1 MRRWRKSRG
10 STVNSSADLKA
21 FIDKAK
27 GRREAKVKERH
38 AVRATVRMMTAE
50 LKAAQEACLL
60 AQLVA
65 KQTQA
70 QLEYRVSELSTL
82 ALQAILEEDIQLGL
96 QFVEKRGKTEAEMF
110 VAVDGNHIQPKHST
124 AGGVMDIIGTTLRF
138 SLWSLMP
145 RKSRPSFFL
154 DEPMKWLKG
163 KDLPEKGTQVLSEV
177 SHRLGVQII
186 MVSHATELIAGADSI
201 IDISKR

>member
-1 MRRWRKSRG
+1 M
-10 STVNSSADLKA
+10 NSSADLKA
-21 FIDKAK
+21 IIDKAK
-27 GRREAKVKERH
+27 GRREAKVKER
-38 AVRATVRMMTAE
+38 AATRAEVRMMTAE
-50 LKAAQEACLL
+50 VHAAEQALVL

-82 ALQAILEEDIQLGL
+82 ALQAILEEDVQLGL
-96 QFVEKRGKTEAEMF
+96 QFVEKRNKTEAEMF
-110 VAVDGNHIQPKHST
+110 VSIDGNQIQPKDSS

-145 RKSRPSFFL
+145 KKSSPVFFL

-163 KDLPEKGTQVLSEV
+163 KDMPEKGTQVLSEV

-186 MVSHATELIAGADSI
+186 MVSHAVELIAGADSI
-201 IDISKR
+201 VDIGKR